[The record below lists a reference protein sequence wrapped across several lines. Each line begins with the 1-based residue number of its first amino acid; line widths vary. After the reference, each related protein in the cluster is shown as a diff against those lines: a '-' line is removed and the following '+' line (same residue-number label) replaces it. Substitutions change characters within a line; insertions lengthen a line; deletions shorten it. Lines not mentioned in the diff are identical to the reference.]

1 MRSLFHYLTA
11 FAEYASDAC
20 KTDRQKQ
27 MYKTYHLCF
36 TSHQEVM
43 YRNAE
48 DMNRS
53 FNALCSALHKTGSRC
68 LAENDLPNHH
78 HGCYETEC
86 PAELVQ
92 IKRQAYG
99 HYFNEKY
106 DRKGTLGDPG
116 YFLLELQGIRHL
128 LAALSYS
135 IKNTVHHGI
144 TATPFEW
151 PYCSANAY
159 FRKELGKL
167 FVPDV
172 LLTPAQIERALP
184 RRASFDS
191 RWRMGVDGVF
201 LRESVIE
208 TALVENLYATPQAF
222 NYLVTRKSGEDW
234 YKEQEA
240 DGNGLPPITLES
252 METQILQFVPDRRQA
267 VSEMLR
273 NEQSRYA
280 KARMNDLQ
288 VCELIDSRYVPKY
301 QAFSVYHLTDSQ
313 KNAIANDLYRQYRLG
328 ASQIRRCL
336 VF

>member
-1 MRSLFHYLTA
+1 
-11 FAEYASDAC
+11 
-20 KTDRQKQ
+20 
-27 MYKTYHLCF
+27 
-36 TSHQEVM
+36 M
-43 YRNAE
+43 YRNAA

-53 FNALCSALHKTGSRC
+53 FNTLCSALHKTGSRC

-86 PAELVQ
+86 PAELIQ

-116 YFLLELQGIRHL
+116 YFILELQGIRHL

-151 PYCSANAY
+151 PYCSANAF
-159 FRKELGKL
+159 FRKELGKM

-191 RWRMGVDGVF
+191 RWQMGVEGVF

-208 TALVENLYATPQAF
+208 TALVENLYATPQSF
-222 NYLVTRKSGEDW
+222 N
-234 YKEQEA
+234 
-240 DGNGLPPITLES
+240 
-252 METQILQFVPDRRQA
+252 
-267 VSEMLR
+267 
-273 NEQSRYA
+273 
-280 KARMNDLQ
+280 
-288 VCELIDSRYVPKY
+288 
-301 QAFSVYHLTDSQ
+301 
-313 KNAIANDLYRQYRLG
+313 
-328 ASQIRRCL
+328 
-336 VF
+336 

>member
-1 MRSLFHYLTA
+1 
-11 FAEYASDAC
+11 
-20 KTDRQKQ
+20 
-27 MYKTYHLCF
+27 MYKTYHICF

-43 YRNAE
+43 YRNEE
-48 DMNRS
+48 DMKRS

-78 HGCYETEC
+78 HGCYETEH

-92 IKRQAYG
+92 IKRQAYT
-99 HYFNEKY
+99 HLFNEKY
-106 DRKGTLGDPG
+106 DRKGPLGDPG
-116 YFLLELQGIRHL
+116 YYILELQGIRHIL
-128 LAALSYS
+128 TALSYTNR
-135 IKNTVHHGI
+135 NTVHHGI

-151 PYCSANAY
+151 PYCSANTY

-167 FVPDV
+167 YVPDV
-172 LLTPAQIERALP
+172 LLSPAQIEQTLP
-184 RRASFDS
+184 RRATFDPK
-191 RWRMGVDGVF
+191 WKMGVEGVF

-208 TALVENLYATPQAF
+208 TSLVENLYATPQAY

-252 METQILQFVPDRRQA
+252 IESLVLQYAADRKQSIA
-267 VSEMLR
+267 DMLR
-273 NEQSRYA
+273 NEHARHA
-280 KARMNDLQ
+280 TARMTDLQ
-288 VCELIDSRYVPKY
+288 VCELIDTRYVPKY
-301 QAFSVYHLTDSQ
+301 RTFSVYHLTDGQ

-328 ASQIRRCL
+328 PAQIRRCL

>member
-1 MRSLFHYLTA
+1 
-11 FAEYASDAC
+11 
-20 KTDRQKQ
+20 

-53 FNALCSALHKTGSRC
+53 FNALCSALYKTGSRC
-68 LAENDLPNHH
+68 LVECDLPNHH

-106 DRKGTLGDPG
+106 DRKGPLGDSG
-116 YFLLELQGIRHL
+116 YFLLELKGIRHL
-128 LAALSYS
+128 LAALSYN
-135 IKNTVHHGI
+135 IKNAVHHGI
-144 TATPFEW
+144 TSTPFEW
-151 PYCSANAY
+151 PYCSANAL

-167 FVPDV
+167 YVPDV
-172 LLTPAQIERALP
+172 LLTPEQIERALP
-184 RRASFDS
+184 RRAAFDT
-191 RWRMGVDGVF
+191 RWKMGVEGVF

-208 TALVENLYATPQAF
+208 TSLVENLFATPQAF

-234 YKEQEA
+234 YKEQAA
-240 DGNGLPPITLES
+240 DNNGLPPITLES
-252 METQILQFVPDRRQA
+252 FEVRMLQYSSDRGRSIA
-267 VSEMLR
+267 DMLR
-273 NEQSRYA
+273 NEQARHA
-280 KARMNDLQ
+280 TARMNDLQ
-288 VCELIDSRYVPKY
+288 VCELIDKKYVTKY
-301 QAFSVYHLTDSQ
+301 RSYSVYHLTESQ
-313 KNAIANDLYRQYRLG
+313 KNTIANELYHQYRLSP
-328 ASQIRRCL
+328 AQIRRCL